1 MSKLNTNGWK
11 VIMKVL
17 IAIATT
23 ILGALGVQEAG
34 NDQWQPGTH
43 IVHSPRHSTYHYNH
57 SCNQLLDSV
66 LLNSPYSKHLR
77 GFDTPQVFFYA
88 LLHTQPLPTDTQPFA
103 SFLISFFLH
112 LFLFHNYTFTI
123 QTERHLPTPHFY
135 FSIFHILFTHQLF
148 LHSPYL
154 TLVKWIYF

>member
-34 NDQWQPGTH
+34 NDEWQPWTH
-43 IVHSPRHSTYHYNH
+43 TVHPPRHSTYHYNH
-57 SCNQLLDSV
+57 SCDQLLDSV

-77 GFDTPQVFFYA
+77 GSDVPQVFFMSLYIRNRY
-88 LLHTQPLPTDTQPFA
+88 LLTHNRLRLSLHHF
-103 SFLISFFLH
+103 SFI
-112 LFLFHNYTFTI
+112 
-123 QTERHLPTPHFY
+123 
-135 FSIFHILFTHQLF
+135 FSIYIII
-148 LHSPYL
+148 HSPYRQNAAHL
-154 TLVKWIYF
+154 PYIFISQYITFFLFTDSFVIFRI

>member
-1 MSKLNTNGWK
+1 MSKLNTHGWK

-34 NDQWQPGTH
+34 NDKWQPGTH
-43 IVHSPRHSTYHYNH
+43 TVHSPRHSTYHYNH
-57 SCNQLLDSV
+57 SCDQLLDSV

-77 GFDTPQVFFYA
+77 GSDAPQVFFYA

-103 SFLISFFLH
+103 SFLISFLLH
-112 LFLFHNYTFTI
+112 LFLFHNYTSTI
-123 QTERHLPTPHFY
+123 LTGRRAPTLHFY
-135 FSIFHILFTHQLF
+135 FPIYHILSIHRLF
-148 LHSPYL
+148 RHFPYL